1 MEAAAVPSH
10 TRLPPIPASRKM
22 KPRAPVPPLMRSQS
36 ETGPPNLDPPDHGGG
51 DGLSVE
57 NVELNVILPGG
68 EHHMARVDGSKP
80 VMDLLI
86 VLCGRYRLSPAGHT
100 LELLSRDNASPLQ
113 YKPNTPLGA
122 LCAGTALLKPRPASE
137 DRLKKPMQPVVPEQ
151 TVRLMVNYLRTQKTM
166 VRVSPRVALQALLP
180 EICNKCEFNVP
191 LTTLFRDAS
200 ETELLDMSCSLSEL
214 GIKEVYAV
222 DRSKE
227 LSHGLNDNTD
237 LPEKENKG
245 LLSFL
250 RPKKKKSDDDVS
262 ECGSNSS
269 MHGDSSRDTSMPGT
283 PLMGQQQHH
292 QRPMS
297 MPCVPSPMLGTLP
310 GGGGGGGGGSK
321 GPYGVSVC
329 PEGPRKRRA
338 PAPPVSPTNPLAT
351 TPIPEDGEP
360 NKDKENVPSISP
372 GSQDSG
378 FEQVCRDHLQSSPDQ
393 LCLAQETRRS
403 QSPPAPLASSST
415 EAAGATSPLAM
426 LQHRTKRRA
435 PPPPPSTT
443 AQGMQVAAESPPSP
457 PPRSAPEQASA
468 ALFQPGSPPPVQ
480 PSVENQHRRRSS
492 STASTQSS
500 GSLPL
505 KDENKEGVSERP
517 TPVKP
522 PRGSQA
528 SPPPVVPTSPPP
540 GIARD
545 PPQFQAPPPPP
556 YPPPPPEPTAPPPA
570 PPHAVPSEKT
580 LNEGGGMGSD
590 SNVTKQQCMPEAA
603 PRRLEQG
610 TTAKSETQKTFCGAS
625 QQAHALADNMVQ
637 EYSSDLVQ
645 ANTDAAATAEFD
657 ELIAELEMGLTDD
670 DLRSKSSHPNV
681 ETVKNIQAEADVNF
695 IVEPVKKPEPALPD
709 STVIKATADSSSN
722 NTDKV
727 DINNETKYPVLSAN
741 ANVATDVKRGP
752 SKKALQFLKAYNDM
766 QKREAADK
774 NKAGNVQQVSD
785 KPPVTQKKDGN
796 EVKVDFLA
804 KVQKSALAQQRD
816 HKSKPTLCG
825 SFSGATAKAS
835 GCVVG
840 EQDPRHKRLSMAFPD
855 ISTKPNSEL
864 SRAERHGGSLKCLDK
879 MPVKNETFLNAHVEK
894 IPVVHAK
901 SVDKQVKSIPAE
913 RQNASSEQYKKQLV
927 TQKYMTYVEESVM
940 IQPVEIHKEIAGARE
955 EIVEPNKVFKVIAEE
970 RLTKPSE
977 KTIISESI
985 KSEKVSEINKTSQP
999 VMDQSNEPE
1008 ASMQNSIF
1016 YKTRSISREPC
1027 VPEVEYQYNS
1037 AEPSSPVLPVYKQPS
1052 DRWRST
1058 NEITRDYLPKVGLTT
1073 YRIVPSKP
1081 VIRPKPETADVPFL
1095 LPTYE
1100 TEASKT
1106 ETATATDTTKEIKE
1120 KLKYDSTAKIRD
1132 ITANPQQH
1140 TAHQSPVISPPLI
1153 PPPLIPPPLIPP
1165 LSGLSNVT
1173 RPFQRSHSLQCTP
1186 ETISQQHSA
1195 VKATE
1200 PLASIATSPPSSS
1213 KQDAFFRPGRRTSS
1227 LYVASAIAKKTAY
1240 KSIDTPNETYS
1251 GTTTT
1256 KTTPVDAL
1264 PPLQVNC
1271 EQDELII
1278 PPPPQFS
1285 TEENANIPNAP
1296 GDPGKVIIIEAPRVH
1311 QWKPKLFRPV
1321 SFPSVIFKDDKPS
1334 SMSVESS
1341 HLESKNTVFA
1351 VKSPPP
1357 VISQTSSG
1365 YPFNVKSASN
1375 SSQIQSVLSSPK
1387 STDASPFYQP
1397 PTVLNTT
1404 GTALES
1410 PSLIYEQRKPSG
1422 EDTGLFGPMLKLK
1435 PVVQKP
1441 ILKDNNP
1448 HNSLMEALQSTDN
1461 MGRLRKVSGE
1471 NLQKIPAAVESETER
1486 DALMAAIR
1494 SGAGG
1499 KRLRKTSSTAAEELV
1514 SQQLREA
1521 DSSDSATVRTRLAS
1535 VHSPPVPTA
1544 PPPVILMGNGARSTE
1559 CSPEEARL
1567 AMLDAIR
1574 SGSCAGMLKKV
1585 PKSVKTIEVN
1595 GKSGTIRSSSS

>member
-250 RPKKKKSDDDVS
+250 RPKKKK
-262 ECGSNSS
+262 
-269 MHGDSSRDTSMPGT
+269 TSMPGT